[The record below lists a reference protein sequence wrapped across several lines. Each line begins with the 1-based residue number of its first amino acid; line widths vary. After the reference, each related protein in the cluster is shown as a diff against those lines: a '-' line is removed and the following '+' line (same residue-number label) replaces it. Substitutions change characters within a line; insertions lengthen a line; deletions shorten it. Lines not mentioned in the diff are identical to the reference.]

1 MVYLAF
7 ICIPAC
13 FSDSCIQEWKAFG
26 EHSGSQALAL
36 LLAFI
41 MNEYEE
47 WWEPLFGG
55 SSIWWTENWR
65 GKKAALVKPQ
75 QECWAGGEKVQ

>member
-1 MVYLAF
+1 MYLAF

-13 FSDSCIQEWKAFG
+13 FSGSCIQEWKAFG

-47 WWEPLFGG
+47 WCKPLFGG
-55 SSIWWTENWR
+55 SSIWWTENEQ
-65 GKKAALVKPQ
+65 KKLLESNHNRSVGL
-75 QECWAGGEKVQ
+75 GGEKVQ